1 MKTRCLLLFLV
12 SCLLV
17 ACNIKPQAD
26 VAREPLMEVEGQFLY
41 KDELAPIIP
50 EGTTPE
56 DSAVLADAFIRKWAT
71 NILLYETAKRNI
83 ANEDEIDAMV
93 EEYRKT
99 LTIHYY
105 QQRLV
110 AQRLAEPTDAEVEAF
125 YEQHEG
131 LFPLHENVLRGV
143 FLKVPNGAPKIERVR
158 KTIKDLDDDA
168 DLQALEEYSVR
179 HAAVYDYFPDKWVY
193 FSDLICR
200 MPMPDADQARFLEN
214 ASFYEASDST
224 YTYFL
229 KVTDYR
235 LAGMAAPLDFVQE
248 KIRTILS
255 NRRKLEYLQQFEVS
269 LYDDAVTNGQI
280 TFYNSLQEK
289 KSLKSYFE

>member
-41 KDELAPIIP
+41 KDELAPTIP

-143 FLKVPNGAPKIERVR
+143 FLK
-158 KTIKDLDDDA
+158 
-168 DLQALEEYSVR
+168 
-179 HAAVYDYFPDKWVY
+179 
-193 FSDLICR
+193 CR
-200 MPMPDADQARFLEN
+200 MALRKSNVCAKPSKTLTTMPTCKPSKNTAYD
-214 ASFYEASDST
+214 
-224 YTYFL
+224 
-229 KVTDYR
+229 
-235 LAGMAAPLDFVQE
+235 MPPC
-248 KIRTILS
+248 TIIS
-255 NRRKLEYLQQFEVS
+255 
-269 LYDDAVTNGQI
+269 QI
-280 TFYNSLQEK
+280 SGCI
-289 KSLKSYFE
+289 SVI

>member
-1 MKTRCLLLFLV
+1 MKKQSLPLLLL
-12 SCLLV
+12 SCVLA
-17 ACNIKPQAD
+17 ACSLKPQAD
-26 VAREPLMEVEGQFLY
+26 VAREPLLEVEGQFLY
-41 KDELAPIIP
+41 KDELAQIIP
-50 EGTTPE
+50 AGTAPE

-110 AQRLAEPTDAEVEAF
+110 AQRLPEPTDAEVEAF
-125 YEQHEG
+125 YEQHAG
-131 LFPLHENVLRGV
+131 LFPLSENVLCGI

-158 KTIKDLDDDA
+158 KTIKDLNDEA
-168 DLQALEEYSVR
+168 DLQTLEEYSVR
-179 HAAVYDYFPDKWVY
+179 HAAVYEYFPDKWVY
-193 FSDLICR
+193 FNELTCR
-200 MPMPDADQARFLEN
+200 MPPLNTDQTHFLEN

-235 LAGMAAPLDFVQE
+235 LVGMATPLDFVQE

-255 NRRKLEYLQQFEVS
+255 NQRKLEYLQQFEVS

-280 TFYNSLQEK
+280 TFYHPLQGK